1 MPVTNDGPII
11 SPPKPPLLPPKDDG
25 PAISPPPPKPP
36 PPPPPP
42 PLTDEEY
49 SVSNGNCLTLKD
61 GIAVSNECKL
71 SGDEIKC
78 PAASAI
84 NYKGESIT
92 MDVHIFCAFDSV
104 QQSDWVTAS

>member
-11 SPPKPPLLPPKDDG
+11 SSPKPNDDG
-25 PAISPPPPKPP
+25 PVITPPPPPPKPP
-36 PPPPPP
+36 SPSPPPSI
-42 PLTDEEY
+42 DEDY
-49 SVSNGNCLTLKD
+49 SVSNGNCFTLKD
-61 GIAVSNECKL
+61 GIAASNECES

-92 MDVHIFCAFDSV
+92 MGAHI
-104 QQSDWVTAS
+104 

>member
-25 PAISPPPPKPP
+25 PAISLPPPKPP
-36 PPPPPP
+36 PPSI
-42 PLTDEEY
+42 DEED
-49 SVSNGNCLTLKD
+49 SVSNGNCFTLKD
-61 GIAVSNECKL
+61 GIAASNECES

-84 NYKGESIT
+84 DYKGESIT
-92 MDVHIFCAFDSV
+92 MGAHI
-104 QQSDWVTAS
+104 